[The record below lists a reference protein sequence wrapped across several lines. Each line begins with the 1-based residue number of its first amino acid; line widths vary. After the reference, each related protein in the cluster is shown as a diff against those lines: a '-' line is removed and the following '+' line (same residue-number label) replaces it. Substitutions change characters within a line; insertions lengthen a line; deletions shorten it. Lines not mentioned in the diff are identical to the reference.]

1 MNPLGVNLSFAVK
14 RWVEPEAWTA
24 VVSDMG
30 LSVAQFSFDLI
41 DPLWPAPLRTSL
53 ATQHRAA
60 AAARG
65 ITIHSAFVG
74 LACYTY
80 NNLLHPLPEGREA
93 ARLWWRGAIETAAEL
108 GTNKIGGPLG
118 GMSVRDASDPAR
130 RSERLEGLRADLYDL
145 LEYARSHGL
154 TEFLIEP
161 VPLNRETPSSVAE
174 ARDLLEKLRDA
185 AIPVKLCVDI
195 GHALYQPLYG
205 TAANLEPWLEFGDA
219 LGLMHLQQTDGQS
232 DSHWG
237 LDDPR
242 GIVKLEPLKQV
253 LETHGYGDMPVIL
266 EVFYPFE
273 ASDEFVLRDVKSSV
287 RQMRTVWAR

>member
-1 MNPLGVNLSFAVK
+1 MNQLGVNLSFAVK
-14 RWVEPEAWTA
+14 RWVEPEMWTA

-30 LSVAQFSFDLI
+30 LPMAQFSFDLI

-53 ATQHRAA
+53 SAQHRRA

-80 NNLLHPLPEGREA
+80 NNLLHPLSEGREA

-118 GMSVRDASDPAR
+118 GLSVRDAGDPAR
-130 RSERLEGLRADLYDL
+130 RGERLEELLADLYDL
-145 LEYARSHGL
+145 LELARSHGL

-161 VPLNRETPSSVAE
+161 VPLNREMPSTVSE
-174 ARDLLEKLRDA
+174 ARGWLEDLRSA
-185 AIPVKLCVDI
+185 AIPVKFCVDI
-195 GHALYQPLYG
+195 GHALYKPLYG
-205 TAANLEPWLEFGDA
+205 TDARLEDWLKLGDA
-219 LGLMHLQQTDGQS
+219 LGLLHLQQTDGQS

-242 GIVKLEPLKQV
+242 GIVQLGPLKHT
-253 LETHGYGDMPVIL
+253 LETHGHGNLPVIL

-273 ASDEFVLRDVKSSV
+273 ASDEFVLQDVKSSV
-287 RQMRTVWAR
+287 RQMRAVWAH